1 MILPAGAPHRA
12 DPSPCDTN
20 VAASSAAPLALE
32 GARGLDTPA
41 ETISRCTAVKAP
53 AEPRYDEGS
62 GRGANSSAPV
72 GM

>member
-1 MILPAGAPHRA
+1 MTVGAPAEACLTVTREVQVRDDTRA
-12 DPSPCDTN
+12 M
-20 VAASSAAPLALE
+20 
-32 GARGLDTPA
+32 GLDTPA

>member
-1 MILPAGAPHRA
+1 M
-12 DPSPCDTN
+12 
-20 VAASSAAPLALE
+20 
-32 GARGLDTPA
+32 GLDTPA
-41 ETISRCTAVKAP
+41 EPISRCSAVKAP

>member
-1 MILPAGAPHRA
+1 MIPSGLPKAWRMHGQSVRV
-12 DPSPCDTN
+12 PS
-20 VAASSAAPLALE
+20 AAAPLALE
-32 GARGLDTPA
+32 GAMGLDTPA
-41 ETISRCTAVKAP
+41 EPISRCTAVKTP

>member
-1 MILPAGAPHRA
+1 MVLDLVRRERRVLLTLDKA
-12 DPSPCDTN
+12 SPR
-20 VAASSAAPLALE
+20 SGAAPLVLE
-32 GARGLDTPA
+32 GAMGLDTPA
-41 ETISRCTAVKAP
+41 EPISRCTAAKAP